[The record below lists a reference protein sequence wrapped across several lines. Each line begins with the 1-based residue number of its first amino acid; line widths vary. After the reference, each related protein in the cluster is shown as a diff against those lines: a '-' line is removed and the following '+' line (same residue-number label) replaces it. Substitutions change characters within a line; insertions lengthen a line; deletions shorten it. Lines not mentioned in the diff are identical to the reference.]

1 MAGRVAVPML
11 SVTVRHAYPE
21 ATLPNTLEASIDI
34 AASPE
39 KVWAVLS
46 DLRRMPELSPTT
58 VKMIALGGVRD
69 GAFTVNVNKVG
80 WKVYPTTS
88 RIVRFEANRALA
100 FRMNENRTIWT
111 YQLEPTA
118 TGTRVVETRTVPNG
132 LPGWLKAG
140 IKVAMGG
147 EQKFE
152 SDLIAGMQE
161 TLSRVKVAAER

>member
-1 MAGRVAVPML
+1 M
-11 SVTVRHAYPE
+11 
-21 ATLPNTLEASIDI
+21 PNTLEASIDI

-88 RIVRFEANRALA
+88 RIVRFDANRTLA
-100 FRMNENRTIWT
+100 FRMNENRTVWT
-111 YQLEPTA
+111 YLLEPTA
-118 TGTRVVETRTVPNG
+118 TGTRVVETRTVDPKG
-132 LPGWLKAG
+132 LPGWLTAA

-152 SDLIAGMQE
+152 ADLVAGMEE
-161 TLSRVKVAAER
+161 TLNRVKVAAER